1 MFSWPNKWEHV
12 SFGRNKMSVE
22 LAQKNLVDLH
32 CTFFMQ
38 HKKKKTSSAAQKNL
52 ADLHCTF
59 FMQHQKKKTSSAVQK
74 NLVDLH
80 CTFFMQHQNMITST
94 AVKKTLSVSERFQIK
109 IVQCRLKNISRGY
122 FTTDVGY

>member
-1 MFSWPNKWEHV
+1 MFTCLNKLEHA

-22 LAQKNLVDLH
+22 LAQKNL
-32 CTFFMQ
+32 
-38 HKKKKTSSAAQKNL
+38 
-52 ADLHCTF
+52 ADLHY
-59 FMQHQKKKTSSAVQK
+59 
-74 NLVDLH
+74 
-80 CTFFMQHQNMITST
+80 TFFMQHQNMITST